1 MNDYLSSASLKS
13 LAKGQLLGKYGTL
26 IGAYAIHMV
35 CVYFATFSAAILV
48 DTASIIGTIIYYI
61 IAFIISL
68 ISGLFAF
75 GEAYIYLK
83 LACNQKVFVKDLFFG
98 FTRSSDKILTVQ
110 AVLSLIS
117 MICGIPNILYLY
129 INNSAPE
136 NAYLF
141 LLSVVLILTFSIA
154 NIILSLM
161 FSQSYYLIL
170 DFPQYSAKDVLTKGM
185 KLMKGSKGRLFYIY
199 LSFIPLF
206 LLGMLTCCI
215 GFLWVLP
222 YFQAVCANFYLD
234 LMKKR
239 R

>member
-26 IGAYAIHMV
+26 IGACAIHMV
-35 CVYFATFSAAILV
+35 CVYFATFSATILV